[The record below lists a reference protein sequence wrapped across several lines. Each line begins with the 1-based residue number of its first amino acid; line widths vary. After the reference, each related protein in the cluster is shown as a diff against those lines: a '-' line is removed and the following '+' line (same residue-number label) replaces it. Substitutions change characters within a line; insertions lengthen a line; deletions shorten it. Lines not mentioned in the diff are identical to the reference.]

1 MFPLDF
7 EAARGRLARFCRAV
21 DNGATV
27 ALVMML
33 FLGLAV
39 LGVMAA
45 IGLVVALSSRRNVEV
60 VSLEPPPP
68 AAAPAPVPADASPEQ
83 LLRAGKKIE
92 AIKRYRELTGVGLK
106 EAKDAVEALEA
117 GRAPAALPSK
127 SQLLRQVSDSE
138 IEAQI
143 RSGHLIDAIKLYRE
157 KTGVGLKE
165 AKDAVEA
172 WRDRIRA
179 S

>member
-1 MFPLDF
+1 MLDPDIQALVAMNDLIAATSLYQQRHGGSVLVARKAID
-7 EAARGRLARFCRAV
+7 AARWALTQSP
-21 DNGATV
+21 GATPQPV
-27 ALVMML
+27 AATLV
-33 FLGLAV
+33 
-39 LGVMAA
+39 
-45 IGLVVALSSRRNVEV
+45 IDPEI
-60 VSLEPPPP
+60 
-68 AAAPAPVPADASPEQ
+68 DAS
-83 LLRAGKKIE
+83 LRGGRKIE

-106 EAKDAVEALEA
+106 EAKDAVEALES
-117 GRAPAALPSK
+117 GRSATLPPK
-127 SQLLRQVSDSE
+127 SSILRQVNDSE
-138 IEAQI
+138 IEQQI

>member
-1 MFPLDF
+1 MSLMV
-7 EAARGRLARFCRAV
+7 L
-21 DNGATV
+21 
-27 ALVMML
+27 L
-33 FLGLAV
+33 LGLA
-39 LGVMAA
+39 LLTL
-45 IGLVVALSSRRNVEV
+45 LVVVGVIVALAGKRSVEV
-60 VSLEPPPP
+60 VTLRPPPP
-68 AAAPAPVPADASPEQ
+68 GQPTLTADASPEQ
-83 LLRAGKKIE
+83 LLRAGRKIE

-106 EAKDAVEALEA
+106 EAKDAVEALES
-117 GRAPAALPSK
+117 GRSATLPPK
-127 SQLLRQVSDSE
+127 SALLRQVNDSE

>member
-1 MFPLDF
+1 MVLLI
-7 EAARGRLARFCRAV
+7 GIGV
-21 DNGATV
+21 
-27 ALVMML
+27 L
-33 FLGLAV
+33 FL
-39 LGVMAA
+39 
-45 IGLVVALSSRRNVEV
+45 LVCAGIFLVQSARRGVEV
-60 VSLEPPPP
+60 VNLRPPTPGQP
-68 AAAPAPVPADASPEQ
+68 QLKADASPEE

-92 AIKRYRELTGVGLK
+92 AIKRYRELTGASLK
-106 EAKDAVEALEA
+106 EAKDAVEMVES
-117 GRAPAALPSK
+117 GRSATLPPK
-127 SQLLRQVSDSE
+127 SALLRQVNDSE

-157 KTGVGLKE
+157 KNGVGLKE

>member
-1 MFPLDF
+1 MVL
-7 EAARGRLARFCRAV
+7 L
-21 DNGATV
+21 
-27 ALVMML
+27 
-33 FLGLAV
+33 LGLAV
-39 LGVMAA
+39 VV
-45 IGLVVALSSRRNVEV
+45 LVVVVGLIVVLAGKRGVEV
-60 VSLEPPPP
+60 VTLKPPTPGQP
-68 AAAPAPVPADASPEQ
+68 TLGADASPEQ
-83 LLRAGKKIE
+83 LLRAGRKIE
-92 AIKRYRELTGVGLK
+92 AIKRYRELTGAGLK
-106 EAKDAVEALEA
+106 EAKDAVEALES
-117 GRAPAALPSK
+117 GRSATLPPK
-127 SQLLRQVSDSE
+127 SSVLRQVNDSE

>member
-1 MFPLDF
+1 VVL
-7 EAARGRLARFCRAV
+7 AGKRG
-21 DNGATV
+21 
-27 ALVMML
+27 
-33 FLGLAV
+33 
-39 LGVMAA
+39 
-45 IGLVVALSSRRNVEV
+45 VEV
-60 VSLEPPPP
+60 VTLRAPPPGQP
-68 AAAPAPVPADASPEQ
+68 NPREEASPEQ
-83 LLRAGKKIE
+83 LLRAGRKLE

-106 EAKDAVEALEA
+106 EAKDAVEAMMEG
-117 GRAPAALPSK
+117 GRSSSLPPK
-127 SQLLRQVSDSE
+127 SSLLRQVNDSE

-165 AKDAVEA
+165 AKDAVAA

>member
-1 MFPLDF
+1 MVIL
-7 EAARGRLARFCRAV
+7 L
-21 DNGATV
+21 
-27 ALVMML
+27 
-33 FLGLAV
+33 
-39 LGVMAA
+39 
-45 IGLVVALSSRRNVEV
+45 GLVVLVVLVLIGVIVVLAGNRGVEV
-60 VSLEPPPP
+60 VTLRPPIPGQP
-68 AAAPAPVPADASPEQ
+68 TLGADASPEQ
-83 LLRAGKKIE
+83 LLGAGRKIE

-106 EAKDAVEALEA
+106 EAKDAVEAMD
-117 GRAPAALPSK
+117 RATTLPPK
-127 SQLLRQVSDSE
+127 SSVLRQVNDSE
-138 IEAQI
+138 IEQQI

>member
-1 MFPLDF
+1 MVIL
-7 EAARGRLARFCRAV
+7 L
-21 DNGATV
+21 
-27 ALVMML
+27 
-33 FLGLAV
+33 
-39 LGVMAA
+39 
-45 IGLVVALSSRRNVEV
+45 GLVVLVVLVLIGVIVVLAGNRGVEV
-60 VSLEPPPP
+60 ITLKAPPPGQP
-68 AAAPAPVPADASPEQ
+68 TLGADSSPEQ
-83 LLRAGKKIE
+83 LLRAGRKLE

-106 EAKDAVEALEA
+106 EAKDAVEAMQS
-117 GRAPAALPSK
+117 GPSTTLPPK
-127 SQLLRQVSDSE
+127 SSLLRQVNDSE